1 MFKNLNL
8 GKKIGVGFATVLCLL
23 LVVVGISMKA
33 LQKASSETDEYQ
45 KITQV
50 TTLAGRIQA
59 NMLMMRMSASKFL
72 RNKDSESVKSFK
84 ERFNATMQFTTDS
97 KNDISDPKMNAVIDQ
112 ILQLIKEYNQAFESV
127 VVLMDDIQKKRIPA
141 LSQYG
146 EDVRRELDSIT
157 DTAFTDNSL
166 TSSYQGASALSSM
179 LTGRIFV
186 LKFIG
191 SVNNKDYQAAMNF
204 LVNDLK
210 GELDTLD
217 SNLQNPQRRA
227 SLKKAMQSYN
237 SYINHL
243 KELNEQLIKQNDI
256 SQNTLDMIGPKVA
269 NLIEDIKLE
278 MLSKQTALG
287 TELKEAI
294 SYSFYFLLSIS
305 LLAIVIGIAAAMM
318 LSRII
323 TKPIHEAVAAANQL
337 AKGQLNINIQNTAN
351 DETGLLLNAITN
363 TANNLKAMISTIT
376 NASKELE
383 SASQELAAVTDQTS
397 QGIRNQESETDM
409 VATAMNEMTITVR
422 DVANNAAQAA
432 DAANTA
438 SNEAVLG
445 YQVVKETISSINKLS
460 SNINDSSSE
469 LSGVQQSVESI
480 STILDV
486 IKAIAEQ
493 TNLLALN
500 AAIEAA
506 RAGEQG
512 RGFAVVADEVRSLAS
527 RTQNSTGEIHNIIK
541 QLQTGTN
548 STVATM
554 GIGKENALVCVT
566 QSEKASAALESIT
579 NSISIINDMN
589 IQIASAAE
597 QQSSVA
603 ESINQNVV
611 NVKTISQEN
620 SVAASQTKS
629 SSEDIA
635 RLATQLN
642 QLIVK
647 FTV

>member
-33 LQKASSETDEYQ
+33 LQKASTETDEYQ

-72 RNKDSESVKSFK
+72 RENDGESVKRFK
-84 ERFNATMQFTTDS
+84 ERFNATVQFTADS

-141 LSQYG
+141 LGKYG
-146 EDVRRELDSIT
+146 EEMRSELDSIT

-166 TSSYQGASALSSM
+166 TSSYQGANALSSM

-186 LKFIG
+186 LKFIE

-217 SNLQNPQRRA
+217 SNLQDPQRRA

-278 MLSKQTALG
+278 MLGKQTALG

-376 NASKELE
+376 NASNELE

-480 STILDV
+480 SAILDV

-548 STVATM
+548 STVAKM
-554 GIGKENALVCVT
+554 GIGKENALACVK

-603 ESINQNVV
+603 ESINQNIV

>member
-23 LVVVGISMKA
+23 LVVVGISMTA
-33 LQKASSETDEYQ
+33 LQKASTETDEYQ
-45 KITQV
+45 KITQI

-59 NMLMMRMSASKFL
+59 NMLMMRMSAYQFL
-72 RNKDSESVKSFK
+72 RNKDDKSISDFK
-84 ERFNATMQFTTDS
+84 ERFNATVQFTTDS
-97 KNDISDPKMNAVIDQ
+97 KNNISDPRINADINQ

-127 VVLMDDIQKKRIPA
+127 VVLMRDIQNERIPA
-141 LSQYG
+141 LSKYG
-146 EDVRRELDSIT
+146 EEMRRELDSIT

-166 TSSYQGASALSSM
+166 TSSYQGANALSSM
-179 LTGRIFV
+179 LTGRVFV
-186 LKFIG
+186 LKFIE

-243 KELNEQLIKQNDI
+243 KELNELLIKQNDI
-256 SQNTLDMIGPKVA
+256 SKKTLDMIGPKVA

-376 NASKELE
+376 NASNELE

-527 RTQNSTGEIHNIIK
+527 RTQNSTGEIHNIIQ
-541 QLQTGTN
+541 QLQAGTQ

-554 GIGKENALVCVT
+554 GIGKENALACVT